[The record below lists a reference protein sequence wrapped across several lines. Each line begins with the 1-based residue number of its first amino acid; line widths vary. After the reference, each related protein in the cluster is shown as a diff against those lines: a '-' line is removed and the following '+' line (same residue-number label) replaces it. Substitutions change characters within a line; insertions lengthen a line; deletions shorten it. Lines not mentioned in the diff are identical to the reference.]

1 MRIGNDT
8 ANNFTPPVLEKFLK
22 RQKDSTPQ
30 VVYIH
35 TEVLTFFSKSLQN
48 KIGGAKW
55 QEKQKR
61 NGKI

>member
-30 VVYIH
+30 VVCIH